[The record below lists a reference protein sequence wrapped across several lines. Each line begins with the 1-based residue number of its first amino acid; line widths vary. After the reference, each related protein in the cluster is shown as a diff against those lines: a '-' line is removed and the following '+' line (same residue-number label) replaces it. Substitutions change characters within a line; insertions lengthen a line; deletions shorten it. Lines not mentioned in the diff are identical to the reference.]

1 MRTAQL
7 KLTPDMSPTP
17 LEIKTKAVQ
26 RLLKEEQLYLKDIS
40 EQEEQLQQMRASD
53 TDEYEIKK
61 YEKVLDESK
70 RMVPE
75 LKKKIQE
82 HAKGLKSYIEDYK
95 GDEDTSD
102 LKALLQKCGI

>member
-1 MRTAQL
+1 
-7 KLTPDMSPTP
+7 MSPTP

-26 RLLKEEQLYLKDIS
+26 RLLKEEQLYLKEIS

-82 HAKGLKSYIEDYK
+82 HAKGLNSYIEDYK